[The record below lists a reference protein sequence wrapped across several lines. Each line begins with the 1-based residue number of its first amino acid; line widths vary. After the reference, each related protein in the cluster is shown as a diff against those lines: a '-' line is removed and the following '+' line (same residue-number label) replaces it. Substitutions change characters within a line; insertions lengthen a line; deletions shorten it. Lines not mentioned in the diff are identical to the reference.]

1 MFMQQRRQEIINI
14 LLQDQKWHRL
24 EEIADQVHCA
34 VKTVRRDLYYLKD
47 QLPSDWRIQV
57 IKGKGVKLYKPPHSS
72 QTSIYSFFKRED
84 MQFRI
89 LAQLLQGDIHT
100 VAQLAD
106 TLYVQI
112 STLSPVLRSIQKYLR
127 YFDLELLKKP
137 LRIVGK
143 EAHIVYMFYELYFT
157 TYGWEEWPFPEE
169 IGVFSYI
176 SQIEK
181 QLDIQF
187 YPSYKQRFA
196 YLLAVA
202 IRRKKQGY
210 QMKILSIHEAL
221 IMETSFY
228 SKIKTLPSTLCGI
241 SLTKADQVL
250 ITIAVNC
257 CMFVHSNRNQF
268 KQEILQQF
276 YTGESIVYQYAQDL
290 VERLELVFDTTFCQ
304 DEEFLFCLLQYIRK
318 ISYRYQFIPTIT
330 SPTLEWHEQ
339 IKQKHATTFQKV
351 CSVYTLWVKEH
362 PFIFRANEEDI
373 LAITLQLEAT
383 FQLSQKYRK
392 KVLLYLGD
400 SILWSRYIQGVLY
413 HEFGNNLFIV
423 PEEVLDIYKCELQK
437 LDIDGIIS
445 TIPLEKIQLP
455 IFQISVVPTRRELDD
470 IQIFLSTE

>member
-169 IGVFSYI
+169 IGVFFLY
-176 SQIEK
+176 
-181 QLDIQF
+181 F
-187 YPSYKQRFA
+187 TN
-196 YLLAVA
+196 
-202 IRRKKQGY
+202 RK
-210 QMKILSIHEAL
+210 
-221 IMETSFY
+221 
-228 SKIKTLPSTLCGI
+228 
-241 SLTKADQVL
+241 
-250 ITIAVNC
+250 
-257 CMFVHSNRNQF
+257 
-268 KQEILQQF
+268 
-276 YTGESIVYQYAQDL
+276 
-290 VERLELVFDTTFCQ
+290 
-304 DEEFLFCLLQYIRK
+304 
-318 ISYRYQFIPTIT
+318 
-330 SPTLEWHEQ
+330 
-339 IKQKHATTFQKV
+339 ATR
-351 CSVYTLWVKEH
+351 H
-362 PFIFRANEEDI
+362 
-373 LAITLQLEAT
+373 
-383 FQLSQKYRK
+383 
-392 KVLLYLGD
+392 
-400 SILWSRYIQGVLY
+400 SIL
-413 HEFGNNLFIV
+413 
-423 PEEVLDIYKCELQK
+423 PK
-437 LDIDGIIS
+437 L
-445 TIPLEKIQLP
+445 
-455 IFQISVVPTRRELDD
+455 
-470 IQIFLSTE
+470 